1 MDTLSLALQITLIGM
16 ALVFGAIILL
26 WAVMA
31 ALVRLTADRAEDAAS
46 ASAEPEYDAFAA
58 AERDRKRRAAAIA
71 VAVAL
76 EYQAESVP
84 HLFPL
89 PPTAEVTP
97 WQAVTRS
104 SLMRKARR

>member
-16 ALVFGAIILL
+16 ALVFAAIVLL

-31 ALVRLTADRAEDAAS
+31 ALVRLTADRAEDTAAS
-46 ASAEPEYDAFAA
+46 TEPEYDEFAA

-89 PPTAEVTP
+89 PPTAEVSP